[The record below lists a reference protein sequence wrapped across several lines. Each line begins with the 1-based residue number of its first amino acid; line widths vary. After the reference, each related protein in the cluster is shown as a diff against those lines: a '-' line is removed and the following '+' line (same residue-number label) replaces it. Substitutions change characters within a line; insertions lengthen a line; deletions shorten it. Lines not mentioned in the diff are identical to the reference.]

1 MRLTFVR
8 SLLITFAVF
17 AALFGLEFF
26 LEWRAAGMPGV
37 ADMSWAGVNNA
48 KLVDILS
55 PMARAYNNVL
65 AMLIATIGLA
75 IPLTANV
82 HTPTLIEMFLRDRV
96 NQFVLAF
103 MALGAAHVLFVAYMI
118 GPDFAPMW
126 SVRIAVYTA
135 LAGWA
140 LLIPYFFYVVRFLD
154 PANIIRRVREETT
167 RTIELARAGRL
178 HPETAQE
185 RIHQRL
191 DQIGTIILK
200 SLDRADRSVARDGVW
215 TLKQVLDHYA
225 GQKPHMKD
233 AWFKVDRADFVGF
246 SAEALDMLNQQRAWF
261 EMKALNQ
268 IYLAY
273 THALSKAS
281 DTVSSMS
288 DALRVVT
295 TKAAERGDTEVTR
308 LGVRYFNNLLRE
320 AIKSKNVHAVYDV
333 FHQYRVLARDL
344 CGDAE
349 LVRDISRHFLYYARM
364 ARGAGLAFAPQLAEY
379 DLSYIV
385 RRAYEA
391 DSPARGDLL
400 ADALSMPHK
409 QGNEVLPMVVKAKLQ
424 LGAFFVA
431 NQHAAEAAEVRACL
445 ADVDR
450 AVLEHALADLLAAEY
465 CFFEVTDR
473 QLNLEYVPPERREHL
488 KSFVD
493 SIK

>member
-1 MRLTFVR
+1 
-8 SLLITFAVF
+8 
-17 AALFGLEFF
+17 
-26 LEWRAAGMPGV
+26 
-37 ADMSWAGVNNA
+37 
-48 KLVDILS
+48 
-55 PMARAYNNVL
+55 
-65 AMLIATIGLA
+65 
-75 IPLTANV
+75 
-82 HTPTLIEMFLRDRV
+82 MFLRDRV
-96 NQFVLAF
+96 NQFVLTF

-154 PANIIRRVREETT
+154 PANIIRRVREETL
-167 RTIELARAGRL
+167 RTIALARADKL
-178 HPETAQE
+178 DPETAQE
-185 RIHQRL
+185 RLHQRL

-246 SAEALDMLNQQRAWF
+246 SAEALDMLNQQRTWF
-261 EMKALNQ
+261 EMKALHQ

-273 THALSKAS
+273 HHALSKAS

-308 LGVRYFNNLLRE
+308 LGVRFFNNLLRE
-320 AIKSKNVHAVYDV
+320 AIKSRNVHAVYDV

-344 CGDAE
+344 CDDAE
-349 LVRDISRHFLYYARM
+349 LVREISRHFLYYARM

-391 DSPARGDLL
+391 GSAARGDLL
-400 ADALSMPHK
+400 GDALSMPHK
-409 QGNEVLPMVVKAKLQ
+409 NGNEVLPMVVKAKLQ

-431 NQHAAEAAEVRACL
+431 NQHAAEAAKVRASL

-450 AVLEHALADLLAAEY
+450 PVLESALADLLDAEY

-473 QLNLEYVPPERREHL
+473 QLNLEYVPPDRREHL

-493 SIK
+493 SIS

>member
-17 AALFGLEFF
+17 AGLFGLEFF
-26 LEWRAAGMPGV
+26 LEWRAAGMPGM
-37 ADMSWAGVNNA
+37 ADMSWVGVNNA

-96 NQFVLAF
+96 NQFVLTF
-103 MALGAAHVLFVAYMI
+103 MALGAAHVLFVAHII
-118 GPDFAPMW
+118 GPSFTPMW
-126 SVRIAVYTA
+126 AVRIAIYTA

-154 PANIIRRVREETT
+154 PSNIIRRVREETE
-167 RTIELARAGRL
+167 RAVELARAGKL
-178 HPETAQE
+178 HPEAAQE

-225 GQKPHMKD
+225 GQKPHMND

-246 SAEALDMLNQQRAWF
+246 SAEALDMLNKQRTWF
-261 EMKALNQ
+261 EMKTLHQ

-273 THALSKAS
+273 HHALSKAS

-295 TKAAERGDTEVTR
+295 TKAAERKDAEVTR

-320 AIKSKNVHAVYDV
+320 AIKSKNVHAIYDV

-344 CGDAE
+344 CGDADV
-349 LVRDISRHFLYYARM
+349 VRDISRHFLYYARM

-391 DSPARGDLL
+391 ASPARDDLL

-409 QGNEVLPMVVKAKLQ
+409 NGSEVLPMVVKAKLQ

-431 NQHAAEAAEVRACL
+431 HKHDAEAAKVRTSL

-450 AVLEHALADLLAAEY
+450 PVLNTALADLLGAEY

-473 QLNLEYVPPERREHL
+473 QLNLEYVPPERRDHL

-493 SIK
+493 SIN